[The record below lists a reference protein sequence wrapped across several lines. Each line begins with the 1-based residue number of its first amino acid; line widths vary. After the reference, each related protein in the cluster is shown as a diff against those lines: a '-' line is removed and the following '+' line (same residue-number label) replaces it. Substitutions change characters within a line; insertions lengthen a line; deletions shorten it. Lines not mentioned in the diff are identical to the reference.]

1 MADDIPNGVVI
12 VLVLVAIVVSV
23 MGTWTVLDASR
34 SVNNLPVG
42 NVYYEAYD
50 SVGSVSLEIKYPED
64 GIK

>member
-12 VLVLVAIVVSV
+12 VLILVAIVVSV

-34 SVNNLPVG
+34 SVNNNPVG
-42 NVYYEAYD
+42 AAYYEASD

>member
-12 VLVLVAIVVSV
+12 VLILVAIVVSV